1 MQTAHAPGLFASASS
16 SRACDSVT
24 VKGLSTT
31 TCLPASSAALANGK
45 WVSLGVGM
53 TIRSMLGSLNRCFGS
68 ETTRN
73 RWPVGF
79 YFCFIAAGDYRQFQP
94 GRARNQGAHGR
105 FCSHN
110 HTQST
115 QHGCCRSCHCLSL
128 KYDGYLTLSFTLAQQ
143 FNNLPAIRDV
153 V

>member
-1 MQTAHAPGLFASASS
+1 MAPCPVACSILLPAVRVFASASS

-68 ETTRN
+68 ETTVTVGQSAFTFVSSLLEITASSSPGDDYSLP
-73 RWPVGF
+73 RWDPRTVFPV
-79 YFCFIAAGDYRQFQP
+79 CADEAADHYCQDRKST
-94 GRARNQGAHGR
+94 RLNS
-105 FCSHN
+105 SH
-110 HTQST
+110 SSPS
-115 QHGCCRSCHCLSL
+115 RMPSS
-128 KYDGYLTLSFTLAQQ
+128 A
-143 FNNLPAIRDV
+143 
-153 V
+153 

>member
-1 MQTAHAPGLFASASS
+1 MEYRQHTPGLFASASS

-68 ETTRN
+68 ETTVT
-73 RWPVGF
+73 VGQSAF
-79 YFCFIAAGDYRQFQP
+79 TFVSSLLEITASSSPACPQS
-94 GRARNQGAHGR
+94 GAHGR

-128 KYDGYLTLSFTLAQQ
+128 KYDGYLTLSFTHAQQ

>member
-1 MQTAHAPGLFASASS
+1 MEYRQHTPQAFASASS

-68 ETTRN
+68 ETTVTVGQSAFTLFHHCWRLP
-73 RWPVGF
+73 PVP
-79 YFCFIAAGDYRQFQP
+79 A
-94 GRARNQGAHGR
+94 RACPQSGAHGR

-128 KYDGYLTLSFTLAQQ
+128 KYDGYLTLSFTHAQQ